1 MRIEYSELM
10 ERLGIGHNLSAYET
24 RPWFLHDSE
33 KGIMCSAEVR
43 VGPGI
48 SDVEAEIQFLHDDD
62 KEPEPEP
69 EKQPEKKS
77 LPFIK
82 YGPSGQDE
90 IIDNESKDDTQ
101 DEQEKKP
108 KRGPILGPD
117 GPEQIMIMRYVPN
130 QDALWQGLFLIIRGE
145 TYHDKIAN
153 WDERGAAF
161 FCDFISALQMN
172 ELPDVDELIEE
183 HLVDKKRG
191 GRGRRGRVGKKGF
204 KVEQKG
210 MTMGMKG

>member
-10 ERLGIGHNLSAYET
+10 ERLGVGHILSAYET

-33 KGIMCSAEVR
+33 NGIMCSAEVR
-43 VGPGI
+43 VGPGT
-48 SDVEAEIQFLHDDD
+48 SDVEVEIQFLHDDD
-62 KEPEPEP
+62 SPTASEP
-69 EKQPEKKS
+69 EKDEKKR
-77 LPFIK
+77 LPLIK
-82 YGPSGQDE
+82 YGCGDE
-90 IIDNESKDDTQ
+90 EDVYENESN
-101 DEQEKKP
+101 DEEDEKKEEKP
-108 KRGPILGPD
+108 KKGPRLGHD
-117 GPEQIMIMRYVPN
+117 GPEQIMIMRFTPN
-130 QDALWQGLFLIIRGE
+130 KQQEWQGALMLVRGE
-145 TYHDKIAN
+145 DYQSKISN

-161 FCDFISALQMN
+161 FCDFIGALQMN

-183 HLVDKKRG
+183 HLVDRYRG